1 MEEKRGMGWEE
12 KKELFMCRMRIG
24 KTEKGK
30 DGIREACWIELDVIA
45 VSSCWQCRVTT
56 KPELSQG

>member
-1 MEEKRGMGWEE
+1 MEEKRGMARE
-12 KKELFMCRMRIG
+12 KREIFMCEMRIG

-30 DGIREACWIELDVIA
+30 EGIRGACWIDVIA

>member
-1 MEEKRGMGWEE
+1 MGWEE